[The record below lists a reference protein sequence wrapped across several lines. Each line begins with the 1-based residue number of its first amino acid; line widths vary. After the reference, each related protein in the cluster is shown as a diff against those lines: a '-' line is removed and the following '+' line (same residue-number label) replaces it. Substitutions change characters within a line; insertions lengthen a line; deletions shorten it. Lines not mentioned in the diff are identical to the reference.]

1 MTTEEAKT
9 HATTIHQM
17 ATEIVQ
23 SFRQDR
29 HLHPPLTTI
38 LPMFAA
44 HVLNLA
50 SGKLPTTTI
59 EAAKM
64 LYLTTLISSHTLD
77 EVAAAYI
84 EINAANNTD
93 TVAE

>member
-1 MTTEEAKT
+1 MTTEEAQK
-9 HATTIHQM
+9 HAATIHQM

-29 HLHPPLTTI
+29 NLHPPLTTI
-38 LPMFAA
+38 LSLFAA
-44 HVLNLA
+44 QMMDLT

-59 EAAKM
+59 EAAKV